1 MGTSSSSDVGYLYN
15 HETGNDADGSPMDNV
30 YIESSDFDIDPAGEE
45 FQQVRRVIPDIKFT
59 GSGGTGQTVNVVLK
73 KRNFPGE
80 TLSTSSTNTCTS
92 TTTQIN
98 TRLRA
103 RQAALRIES
112 DDDGSSGT
120 RLGVG
125 FRVGAMRLDIRPN
138 GRR

>member
-1 MGTSSSSDVGYLYN
+1 
-15 HETGNDADGSPMDNV
+15 MDSV

-45 FQQVRRVIPDIKFT
+45 FQQIRRIIPDIKFT
-59 GSGGTGQTVNVVLK
+59 GNGGSDQTINIVLK

-80 TLSTSSTNTCTS
+80 SLSTSSTTTCTA

-125 FRVGAMRLDIRPN
+125 FRVGAMRMDLRPN
-138 GRR
+138 GKR